1 MQDNFILLKVRLE
14 RGNLSYFLLG
24 PLFFVRIEENMS
36 FFKINNFLPTI
47 FLLASFNLL
56 SQVDPVLQE
65 NKVRADNA
73 AVSQEKIDSS
83 QVKIDQDSSE
93 YKGVTKQ
100 IEGLKV
106 YNAQKKKQIK
116 RQIARMEEIEETMK
130 YAAVLQRQIPP
141 LSRRMHEGL
150 TKFVE
155 LDLPFRTG
163 ERTERLKFI
172 QDALDNPTVSPAEK
186 LRQVL
191 EGFNVEA
198 EYGRKIDTYK
208 DTVIIDDQEREV
220 NILRVGRMVLAYQ
233 TTDQDETGIWN
244 KETKSWE
251 SLPGRYQRPVR
262 DGISMAK
269 KLKTVGMLELP
280 VPAAE
285 VIQ

>member
-1 MQDNFILLKVRLE
+1 
-14 RGNLSYFLLG
+14 
-24 PLFFVRIEENMS
+24 MS
-36 FFKINNFLPTI
+36 FLKINKLLLAI

-106 YNAQKKKQIK
+106 YNAQKRKQIK
-116 RQIARMEEIEETMK
+116 RQVERMKEIEKTMK
-130 YAAVLQRQIPP
+130 DSTVLQRQIPP
-141 LSRRMHEGL
+141 LARRMFEGL
-150 TKFVE
+150 KQFIA
-155 LDLPFRTG
+155 LDVPFRSG
-163 ERTERLKFI
+163 ERTERLSFI
-172 QDALDNPTVSPAEK
+172 QAALDNPVVSPAEK

-191 EGFNVEA
+191 DGYAVES

-208 DTVIIDDQEREV
+208 DTILIDEQERDV
-220 NILRVGRMVLAYQ
+220 NILRIGRLVLAYQ
-233 TTDQDETGIWN
+233 TSDLSETGIYN
-244 KETKSWE
+244 KDTQSWE
-251 SLPGRYQRPVR
+251 SLPGRYRNSIR
-262 DGISMAK
+262 DGIAMAK
-269 KLKTVGMLELP
+269 KVKTVDILEMP

-285 VIQ
+285 VMQ